1 MGLFLWLISKCM
13 QVVIHTLIDITNT
26 NSRKGDDP
34 KLYRQQQNFM
44 TLMQTIGLRS
54 NYDMI
59 SPVACNK
66 VKVDKKFGSSFK
78 GKHNVWSVEL
88 MFSSQG
94 PESVEILANDLD
106 LVPIITGLDETSK
119 HNTSIFRTSDV
130 EYTNIIFKVVD
141 NITL

>member
-1 MGLFLWLISKCM
+1 M

-26 NSRKGDDP
+26 DSRKGDDP

-66 VKVDKKFGSSFK
+66 VKVDKKFGSLFK

-106 LVPIITGLDETSK
+106 LVPIITGLDETSI
-119 HNTSIFRTSDV
+119 HDTSIFRTNDV